1 MKKIFILVFS
11 TGWVL
16 TLLSSMYLNIAFIKN
31 EIYPILYESNSQ
43 LNSFPYM
50 KAVETLLSITLVWFV
65 LVLILWSIYF
75 AKKNAYNK

>member
-1 MKKIFILVFS
+1 MKKTFTLLFS

-31 EIYPILYESNSQ
+31 EIYPILYENKGQ

-50 KAVETLLSITLVWFV
+50 QAIETLLGITLIWFII
-65 LVLILWSIYF
+65 VLISWSIYF
-75 AKKNAYNK
+75 IRTNRL